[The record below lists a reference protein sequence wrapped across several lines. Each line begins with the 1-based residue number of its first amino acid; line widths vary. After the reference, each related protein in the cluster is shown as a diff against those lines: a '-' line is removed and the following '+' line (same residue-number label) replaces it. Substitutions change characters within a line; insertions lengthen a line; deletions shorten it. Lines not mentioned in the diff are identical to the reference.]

1 MDTIDLL
8 SQWMMLGPTYF
19 SFKSSRRRLSR
30 TTSYGA
36 EVAEI
41 YYASMLDRAMICC
54 FFELHAIA
62 IEPSEKTHL
71 VVLFSVIWRASPIT
85 VRESNEIELVVVH
98 VMKPIIHSSS
108 YIAQYPLD
116 CT

>member
-1 MDTIDLL
+1 MDGIDLL

-41 YYASMLDRAMICC
+41 YYASMLDRAMICF

-71 VVLFSVIWRASPIT
+71 VVLFLSFGKPPQSLSVNPMSLNW
-85 VRESNEIELVVVH
+85 LLC
-98 VMKPIIHSSS
+98 M
-108 YIAQYPLD
+108 
-116 CT
+116 